1 LALVAE
7 PLSRPFLVHEWQLT
21 EYSLHAALSLN
32 MTSSDI
38 LSGLSMLCKTELP
51 TEVKEYISTISGKF
65 GKVKMVLRAGGV
77 FVEAGDK
84 HVLNRILTDKEISK
98 AKEERKGGAGARGA
112 GAVAGAGAGAGA
124 GADAALDRLIGP
136 VHDVDDERAVMSF
149 EINQSSVESVKI
161 ALARAGFP
169 TVDEYDFLADTDEA
183 TRIASLELR
192 ETTTIRSYQSIALS
206 KMFSGDRARSGIIVL
221 PCGAGK
227 TLVGIAAA
235 AQMRRHTFVLCV
247 SGFAVQQ
254 WKAQFLQW
262 TRLSERDIS
271 TFTSSRKEYD
281 VVRGRITV
289 RPIVITTYSMLAAG
303 TSAESKA
310 IMDDIRS
317 RTWGL
322 MILDE
327 VHVAPADQ
335 FSSAAHQVKAHCKLG
350 LTATLVREDDKVSKL
365 ITLVGPKLYEANWMD
380 LAARGFLASVEC
392 VEILCPM
399 APSFFREYA
408 KEDAQHPFKNIL
420 MSMNPGKYRVCE
432 YLIRHHE
439 ARGDKIIV
447 FSDDVYTLKFLAR
460 EMNRPEVHGQ
470 TPDKDRAMIFEAFQK
485 GTKLQQYNCYVN
497 TFFISRVGDTSIDL
511 PAATVIIQ
519 VSSHFGSRRQEAQRL
534 GRILRPKTSGVN
546 ARGERVL
553 HNVAHFYSLVSQ
565 DTYEM
570 FYSTKRQGFLV
581 SQGYSFK
588 VITGEDMDRRMRD
601 DPAPGP
607 RGPSYATRHD
617 EERLLHR
624 LIADKADA
632 LKEEEGET
640 RWIRDADHGGAGGA
654 AGDELLDADLGW
666 RVSSRGRGKG
676 KGRGGGGGGGSAKP
690 KVNSL
695 VARYQ
700 SLEKSAVGKRK

>member
-1 LALVAE
+1 
-7 PLSRPFLVHEWQLT
+7 
-21 EYSLHAALSLN
+21 
-32 MTSSDI
+32 MTSADI

-51 TEVKEYISTISGKF
+51 VEVTEYIKSISGTF
-65 GKVKMVLRAGGV
+65 GKVKMVLRGGGV

-84 HVLNRILTDKEISK
+84 HVLSKILTDKEISK
-98 AKEERKGGAGARGA
+98 AKEERRERKGGAPPPPASSA
-112 GAVAGAGAGAGA
+112 PPAAASATT

-149 EINQSSVESVKI
+149 EINQSSVETVKI

-169 TVDEYDFLADTDEA
+169 TVDEYDFLADTDES
-183 TRIASLELR
+183 TKIPSLELR

-271 TFTSSRKEYD
+271 SFTSSRKEYD
-281 VVRGRITV
+281 VIKGRITV

-303 TSAESKA
+303 TSAESHA
-310 IMDDIRS
+310 IMEDIRS

-335 FSSAAHQVKAHCKLG
+335 FSSAAHQIKSHCKLG

-408 KEDAQHPFKNIL
+408 REETHHPFKNIL
-420 MSMNPGKYRVCE
+420 LSMNPGKYRVCE

-447 FSDDVYTLKFLAR
+447 FSDNLYTLKFLAR
-460 EMNRPEVHGQ
+460 EMGRPEVHGQ
-470 TPDKDRAMIFEAFQK
+470 ISDKDRAMIFEAFQK
-485 GTKLQQYNCYVN
+485 GTKLQQFNCYVN

-546 ARGERVL
+546 AKGERVL

-565 DTYEM
+565 DTHEM

-588 VITGEDMDRRMRD
+588 VITAEDMERRMKD
-601 DPAPGP
+601 DPAPGK
-607 RGPSYATRHD
+607 GPSYSTRAE
-617 EERLLHR
+617 EERLLNR
-624 LIADKADA
+624 VIAEKALA
-632 LKEEEGET
+632 LQQDGDESK
-640 RWIRDADHGGAGGA
+640 WIREADV
-654 AGDELLDADLGW
+654 GDDVMDADLGW
-666 RVSSRGRGKG
+666 RVSSGSGAKRGKGRGKG
-676 KGRGGGGGGGSAKP
+676 DGPPKA

-695 VARYQ
+695 VAKYQ
-700 SLEKSAVGKRK
+700 SELNRPKK